1 MITAC
6 LIGDQQLL
14 DRLQT
19 LPDVINSGLAR
30 NITQLGLDLQRAAR
44 GDQAPRHSVR
54 RRSSSADLRVEQS
67 GTTITARICLDPQ
80 NALRKDGVTG
90 TTNVR
95 ASVRRNREV
104 FHSPTAPKPAGAL
117 AGDGVPGPVE
127 SSFLRS
133 ALDNM
138 TSGVRDQIDAS
149 LAEAVS
155 Q

>member
-1 MITAC
+1 MITAY
-6 LIGDQQLL
+6 LVGDQQLL
-14 DRLQT
+14 ARLRA
-19 LPDVINSGLAR
+19 LPSVVNSGLIR
-30 NITQLGLDLQRAAR
+30 SITQLGLDLQRAAR
-44 GDQAPRHSVR
+44 GDQVSRHSVR

-67 GTTITARICLDPQ
+67 DTTITARICLDSHDDV
-80 NALRKDGVTG
+80 RKDGVTG

-138 TSGVRDQIDAS
+138 TSGVRDQIDAT